1 MREDRNL
8 VATNLVSVGEYLNGF
23 VGGVFEELEWED
35 LVSDVSLEMTK
46 VLGWK
51 EDDNVGRYAEM
62 MVLARRI
69 LGIFDFK
76 EHLCRSSCS
85 LVVVSDGI
93 LAYQTSYR

>member
-1 MREDRNL
+1 
-8 VATNLVSVGEYLNGF
+8 
-23 VGGVFEELEWED
+23 
-35 LVSDVSLEMTK
+35 

-85 LVVVSDGI
+85 LVVVCVRWNPCVSDK
-93 LAYQTSYR
+93 LQMNHLRMTQY